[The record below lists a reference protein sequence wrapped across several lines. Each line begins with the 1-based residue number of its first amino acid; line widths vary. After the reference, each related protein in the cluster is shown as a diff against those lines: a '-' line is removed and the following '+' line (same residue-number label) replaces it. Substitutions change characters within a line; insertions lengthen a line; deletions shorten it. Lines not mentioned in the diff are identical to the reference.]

1 MRSSKNTCLADFFM
15 LLTARIIV
23 SGLTSILTA
32 VGITHLLSFGYSDLE
47 SSLPVSSAIICE
59 AFGGV
64 KQWRHSPWVLLLPF
78 LSPARLEGMRAEAFD
93 FLHRLH
99 HRLGSPGFRNRGSLG
114 FVVPPPS
121 IHDAEASRAPCRK
134 SGDYRDSPGKESWN

>member
-32 VGITHLLSFGYSDLE
+32 VGNAHLLSFGYSDPE
-47 SSLPVSSAIICE
+47 SSLPLSSAIICE

-64 KQWRHSPWVLLLPF
+64 KQ
-78 LSPARLEGMRAEAFD
+78 
-93 FLHRLH
+93 
-99 HRLGSPGFRNRGSLG
+99 
-114 FVVPPPS
+114 
-121 IHDAEASRAPCRK
+121 
-134 SGDYRDSPGKESWN
+134 

>member
-32 VGITHLLSFGYSDLE
+32 VGITHLLSFGYSDPE

-59 AFGGV
+59 VFGGV
-64 KQWRHSPWVLLLPF
+64 KQ
-78 LSPARLEGMRAEAFD
+78 
-93 FLHRLH
+93 
-99 HRLGSPGFRNRGSLG
+99 
-114 FVVPPPS
+114 
-121 IHDAEASRAPCRK
+121 
-134 SGDYRDSPGKESWN
+134 

>member
-47 SSLPVSSAIICE
+47 SSLPILFAIICE
-59 AFGGV
+59 AFDGV
-64 KQWRHSPWVLLLPF
+64 KQ
-78 LSPARLEGMRAEAFD
+78 
-93 FLHRLH
+93 
-99 HRLGSPGFRNRGSLG
+99 
-114 FVVPPPS
+114 
-121 IHDAEASRAPCRK
+121 
-134 SGDYRDSPGKESWN
+134 

>member
-47 SSLPVSSAIICE
+47 ELLAS
-59 AFGGV
+59 
-64 KQWRHSPWVLLLPF
+64 VLGYYL
-78 LSPARLEGMRAEAFD
+78 
-93 FLHRLH
+93 
-99 HRLGSPGFRNRGSLG
+99 
-114 FVVPPPS
+114 
-121 IHDAEASRAPCRK
+121 
-134 SGDYRDSPGKESWN
+134 